1 MTIERT
7 PGDVG
12 AVVHAMRILRLLAA
26 ATAPMGVA
34 AIARATGINPST
46 SFNILRTLARG
57 GFVAF
62 RGTDKTYSLGLGV
75 AEIATGL
82 VGISHA
88 ELIRP
93 ELDRLA
99 LNYQVLIVLWRLTED
114 NHLVLIDRAFVD
126 TAVRVEMRHGARVPT
141 LVGAVGR
148 CVAAALDLTSS
159 ELRRRFAMLRWQSAP
174 SFDVYQADVALA
186 RERGWAA
193 DHGQLYR
200 GLETVAAVVCDRN
213 RQPRFGLSG
222 ITITGQHEP
231 ALLEQLGR
239 DLAELSRYIESSLF

>member
-1 MTIERT
+1 VASERA

-34 AIARATGINPST
+34 AIARASGVNPST

-62 RGTDKTYSLGLGV
+62 RATDKTYSLGLGV

-99 LNYQVLIVLWRLTED
+99 LNHEVLIVLWRVTED
-114 NHLVLIDRAFVD
+114 NHLVMIDRAFVD
-126 TAVRVEMRHGARVPT
+126 TAIRVDIRHGARVPA

-148 CVAAALDLTSS
+148 CVAAALGLPES
-159 ELRRRFAMLRWQSAP
+159 ELRRRFAALRWQSAP
-174 SFDVYQADVALA
+174 GFEAYLADVALA
-186 RERGWAA
+186 GERGWAA

-213 RQPRFGLSG
+213 RQPRFGISG
-222 ITITGQHEP
+222 ISIAGQHEF
-231 ALLEQLGR
+231 AQLEQLGR
-239 DLAELSRYIESSLF
+239 DLADLARYIKGSLF